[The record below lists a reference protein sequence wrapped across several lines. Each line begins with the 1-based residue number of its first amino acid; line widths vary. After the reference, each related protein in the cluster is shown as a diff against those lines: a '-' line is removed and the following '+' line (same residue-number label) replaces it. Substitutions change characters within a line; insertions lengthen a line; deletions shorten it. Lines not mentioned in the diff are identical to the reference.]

1 MPLLYLLHQPIAV
14 DAPDAEGHTALMW
27 AAYQGDAISVDVL
40 LRHGASVHSR
50 DSAGLTPLHWAVVR
64 GNKVCIRRLLE
75 TGAEMNARDS
85 AGKTPR
91 DMATELRSLG
101 AFRKALEEGGF
112 KEDGTKQTKMLSDRH
127 TKLTIFLLPSL
138 FLWLIFKTLS
148 FLPWYTALPLA
159 MADFFGMHHIVTRVL
174 LNHNSYTDS
183 VTHSP
188 YFSGII
194 FGSMVWITWAW
205 TMELLQVAE
214 GYRLWHLAFGICL
227 ALCAYN
233 FFRATTLDPGT
244 CPKPANDAE
253 LKSIIEEL
261 TSEGRLNGQTFC
273 ISCMGKKALRS
284 KHCRICEKCVGRH
297 DHHCPWVWNC
307 VGVNN
312 HRQFIIFVTSLV
324 FGILLFDYL
333 AYAYFTE
340 HLAQLPEAELA
351 ECVFP
356 DFICTASK
364 RSPFLLA
371 VTAWATMQLSWTII
385 LWASQLWQVARQ
397 MTTLEVTNLGRY
409 GYMGSKGTSLATQM
423 GHSHAQPH
431 AGAADDLGDSVGPRH
446 AHKHTGGLAG
456 AANFILHVL
465 GLDRFTKGKAVDG
478 LARAGRAAN
487 PFNVGLIGNCRDFWS
502 AGRELGVDYT
512 TLYAIPPEGWAEARR
527 QRRWEEQSDNG
538 TGRTSS
544 SLLAKMGLRI
554 GGGRTR
560 QGYLP
565 VRTEDQSV

>member
-1 MPLLYLLHQPIAV
+1 
-14 DAPDAEGHTALMW
+14 MW

-40 LRHGASVHSR
+40 LRHGASSHAR

-75 TGAEMNARDS
+75 TGADMNARDS

-112 KEDGTKQTKMLSDRH
+112 KEDGTKLTKMLSDRH
-127 TKLTIFLLPSL
+127 TRWAIFLLPPV

-159 MADFFGMHHIVTRVL
+159 MGLFFGMHHIVTRVL
-174 LNHNSYTDS
+174 LNHNNYTDN

-194 FGSMVWITWAW
+194 FGSMIWIGWAW
-205 TMELLQVAE
+205 STQLLQADE
-214 GYRLWHLAFGICL
+214 GYRLAHLMFAICL

-233 FFRATTLDPGT
+233 FFRAVTLDPGT

-261 TSEGRLNGQTFC
+261 TSEGKLNGQTFC
-273 ISCMGKKALRS
+273 INCMAKKALRS
-284 KHCRICEKCVGRH
+284 KHCRICDKCVARH

-324 FGILLFDYL
+324 MGICFFDYL
-333 AYAYFTE
+333 AYAFFSE
-340 HLAQLPEAELA
+340 KLEKLSDAELDA
-351 ECVFP
+351 CSFP
-356 DFICTASK
+356 DAICTAAA
-364 RSPFLLA
+364 RAPFVLA
-371 VTAWATMQLSWTII
+371 ITAWATLQLSWTII
-385 LWASQLWQVARQ
+385 LWASQLWQIARQ
-397 MTTLEVTNLGRY
+397 MTTLEVSNLGRY
-409 GYMGSKGTSLATQM
+409 GYMGSRGTSLATQM
-423 GHSHAQPH
+423 GHPAVQQQQAA
-431 AGAADDLGDSVGPRH
+431 AGAAADDLGDSVGPRQVHQH
-446 AHKHTGGLAG
+446 AGGCSG

-478 LARAGRAAN
+478 LARAGSAAN
-487 PFNVGLIGNCRDFWS
+487 PFNVGIVGNCKDFWS
-502 AGRELGVDYT
+502 GGEELGVDYA
-512 TLYAIPPEGWAEARR
+512 TLYVIPPEGWAEARR
-527 QRRWEEQSDNG
+527 QRRWEEQSEAG
-538 TGRTSS
+538 TSGAGRNAAGV
-544 SLLAKMGLRI
+544 LAKMGLRI
-554 GGGRTR
+554 GGGRSR

-565 VRTEDQSV
+565 VRMNDQT